1 MRFSVGDRT
10 ATRLPH
16 IKNKNIF
23 DGETGTKKKWLRTT
37 LLHLIYLRPTSPCAQ
52 ICRSASEMQKAWEDE
67 GIYEQ
72 MLKRNADK
80 PSFILHDGPPFSNGN
95 IHMGT
100 AMNKVLKDFINK
112 YKSMHGFRACY
123 RPGWDNHGMPIESA
137 IIKQSKLDRKKMTV
151 PEFRDACH
159 EFAQNFVNIQMDQFK
174 RLGVLGEWDDPYL
187 TMKPGVRGERDP
199 RVRRDVQEGL
209 YLQGTQARILVPARR
224 DRACRG

>member
-1 MRFSVGDRT
+1 MAKDYTSTLNLPKTDFPMR
-10 ATRLPH
+10 ANLPQR
-16 IKNKNIF
+16 
-23 DGETGTKKKWLRTT
+23 E
-37 LLHLIYLRPTSPCAQ
+37 P
-52 ICRSASEMQKAWEDE
+52 EMQKAWEDE

-151 PEFRDACH
+151 PEFRDA
-159 EFAQNFVNIQMDQFK
+159 
-174 RLGVLGEWDDPYL
+174 
-187 TMKPGVRGERDP
+187 
-199 RVRRDVQEGL
+199 
-209 YLQGTQARILVPARR
+209 
-224 DRACRG
+224 